1 MEWLLGL
8 EPLTALTVGLGAV
21 VLAPIVN
28 TVGNA
33 IGQDP
38 NKIGESVSTSA
49 REWTKDALVMGFEA
63 MENVQAFYAEAEESF
78 KDLVSDAK
86 VEHLAKKEQPE
97 AVEPR
102 EVDIVSE

>member
-8 EPLTALTVGLGAV
+8 EPLTALTVGVGAV
-21 VLAPIVN
+21 ILAPIVSAVSS
-28 TVGNA
+28 T

-38 NKIGESVSTSA
+38 NKIGEQVSTSA

-63 MENVQAFYAEAEESF
+63 IENMQAFYAEAEESF

-86 VEHLAKKEQPE
+86 VERLVKKEKP
-97 AVEPR
+97 APVEPR
-102 EVDIVSE
+102 EINIVSK